1 MIYEEDEVM
10 RDSEITYVCEVF
22 PVVAVRSQYE
32 VGSCKIEPE
41 RTAIMAQNDQDDSVR
56 KHVLYLLRGGG
67 AHMSFDDVVNS
78 FPADLCNRQVEGLPY
93 TPWQVLEHMRIA
105 QWDILE
111 FSRDANHVSPE
122 FPRGYW
128 PKPDDLGTPVL
139 WQKTIDEFRKD
150 LQQMEALVEDPST
163 DLYAKIPHGDGQTI
177 LREALLIADHNAYHL
192 GVVAVMGRIV
202 KAVPK

>member
-1 MIYEEDEVM
+1 
-10 RDSEITYVCEVF
+10 
-22 PVVAVRSQYE
+22 
-32 VGSCKIEPE
+32 
-41 RTAIMAQNDQDDSVR
+41 
-56 KHVLYLLRGGG
+56 
-67 AHMSFDDVVNS
+67 MSFGDVVNS

-128 PKPDDLGTPVL
+128 PKPDDRGTPVL

-150 LQQMEALVEDPST
+150 LQQMEALVEDPAT
-163 DLYAKIPHGDGQTI
+163 DLHATIPHGDRQTI
-177 LREALLIADHNAYHL
+177 LREALLIVDHNAYHL
-192 GVVAVMGRIV
+192 GVLTVMGRIL
-202 KAVPK
+202 KATPR